1 MVEDQAVLR
10 SPKSSPKSNR
20 GCRKGRTKHETSYE
34 TCRFALAILEDSDKE
49 RRDETQVDSRLS
61 GCRQPA
67 HTETDMS
74 LSLVHSAR

>member
-20 GCRKGRTKHETSYE
+20 GCRKGRTKHEA
-34 TCRFALAILEDSDKE
+34 CRFALAILKDSDKE